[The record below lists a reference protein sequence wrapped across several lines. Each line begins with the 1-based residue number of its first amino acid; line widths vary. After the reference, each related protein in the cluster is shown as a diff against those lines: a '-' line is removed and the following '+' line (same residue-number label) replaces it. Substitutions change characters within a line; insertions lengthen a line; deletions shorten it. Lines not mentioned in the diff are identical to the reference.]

1 MEDDKRG
8 SLAQERG
15 QFTVNSSAIS
25 RGCKQRDTVRVHC
38 DAVQPKPLKAKNN
51 SPTTKRPRITTK
63 GRSSFSPLGVLFIKG
78 HIAKPVLFSLRGD
91 TPLALSPRE
100 HIAKSDPFSTTG
112 IRPLAL
118 LWRCISRNGHIHC
131 TGFAPFL
138 RFRALERRLPR

>member
-1 MEDDKRG
+1 MLPVWQELGTNCSGEEPGRITLVFGRRG
-8 SLAQERG
+8 
-15 QFTVNSSAIS
+15 
-25 RGCKQRDTVRVHC
+25 
-38 DAVQPKPLKAKNN
+38 QPKPLKAKNN
-51 SPTTKRPRITTK
+51 SPTTNRPRITTK